1 VQSSLDNGDTY
12 GLGSRMMILRLS
24 VRYLV
29 AFGHIFE
36 IFRITSRLAGLGI
49 GVIVGIARLWFF
61 KAVRYYCQFC
71 VSILIYRNGLRPKW
85 VHIFTFID
93 DAPSR
98 IVQ

>member
-1 VQSSLDNGDTY
+1 
-12 GLGSRMMILRLS
+12 MMILRLS

-61 KAVRYYCQFC
+61 TRRCATTVNFVFPFNLSEWTQAEVGSY
-71 VSILIYRNGLRPKW
+71 IH
-85 VHIFTFID
+85 VH
-93 DAPSR
+93 
-98 IVQ
+98 